1 MTCISA
7 IGIYNNLPS
16 GQAAVSLRSANY
28 KTSSGV
34 DEEFGFLIYH
44 ICRQHLIENV
54 FFHICVNLLLCN
66 ALIVLGGK
74 NHCIQADRVSFL
86 VVLYRNLGLSIRT
99 KIRQGSVFAHLGQLT
114 NQLVS
119 QSDRIRHI
127 LLRLIGSIAEHHTLV
142 ACTNSIQLAVV
153 HRIFSCFQS
162 LIYTHGNIAGLLVQS
177 NQNAAGITV
186 KTVFCT
192 VVTDFTNGLTNDR
205 LNIYICIGRNLS
217 HNHNQTGSG
226 AGFACNAAHGV
237 LFHQRIQNGIG
248 NGITHFIRMSLSYR
262 FRSKQYFLHHILLQ
276 YTFKTKEKSVAI
288 LLRT

>member
-1 MTCISA
+1 MTRISA
-7 IGIYNNLPS
+7 IGIYDNFPS
-16 GQAAVSLRSANY
+16 SQPAVSLRSANY
-28 KTSSGV
+28 KTACGI
-34 DEEFGFLIYH
+34 DKEFGFLIYH
-44 ICRQHLIENV
+44 ICRQNLVENILL
-54 FFHICVNLLLCN
+54 HICMNLLLCYT
-66 ALIVLGGK
+66 LIMLSRK
-74 NHCIQADRVSFL
+74 HHCIQTDGMSSL
-86 VVLYRNLGLSIRT
+86 IILYCNLGLSIRT

-186 KTVFCT
+186 KAIFCT
-192 VVTDFTNGLTNDR
+192 IVTNFANGLTDNR
-205 LNIYICIGRNLS
+205 LNIYICIGSNFS
-217 HNHNQTGSG
+217 HNHNQTSSG
-226 AGFACNAAHGV
+226 AGFACNAAHGIF
-237 LFHQRIQNGIG
+237 FHQRIQNSIG
-248 NGITHFIRMSLSYR
+248 NGIAHFIRMTLSYR